1 VILIIW
7 YVLFVA
13 VGNVVAYLLGLVVE
27 RTWGSYP
34 SMVAFIAMYFVV
46 LWVAWILSV
55 RITARRPPRPY
66 GRGRVS
72 AISRRGAQI
81 PKSVGS
87 CPVLGTISQ
96 HS

>member
-13 VGNVVAYLLGLVVE
+13 VGGVAAYLVGLIVE

-46 LWVAWILSV
+46 LWVAWMLSV
-55 RITARRPPRPY
+55 RITEPRK
-66 GRGRVS
+66 
-72 AISRRGAQI
+72 AAA
-81 PKSVGS
+81 
-87 CPVLGTISQ
+87 
-96 HS
+96 